1 MGKVTPLSYRYDS
14 FVLFQIDV
22 RCKIICIFFL
32 SIVIANAHFL
42 QLYLITAI
50 FSWLLYRSGFNIR
63 RLIRELKYFF
73 IIVIFLFIIRTITA
87 SSSHI
92 SIPIFGFINEFKY
105 IEIDSVKIDLIGIL
119 NYINANILTHIPIDK
134 DGLTDGCQVSWRFF
148 LIVIMGILFSSST
161 TASAIK
167 SAVMWFLKPF
177 PFIPKKRVA
186 VMVSLFVRFLPLLL
200 EKATEVSDA
209 QKARCFHLRKN
220 PVKKIKNITVPLI
233 TKVFNSADNLAIA
246 MASRC
251 YNENRTE
258 IAEHNL
264 LRPSGY
270 EINFYLGTIALVLI
284 TLFI

>member
-1 MGKVTPLSYRYDS
+1 MGNLTPLSYRYDS

-22 RCKIICIFFL
+22 RCKIICICFL
-32 SIVIANAHFL
+32 SIVIAKAQFL

-73 IIVIFLFIIRTITA
+73 IILIFLFIVRTITT

-92 SIPIFGFINEFKY
+92 SIPIFEFINRLKY
-105 IEIDSVKIDLIGIL
+105 IEIDLVKIDLIGIL
-119 NYINANILTHIPIDK
+119 NYINANILNHIPIDK

-161 TASAIK
+161 TAPAIK

-177 PFIPKKRVA
+177 PFIPKNRVA

-209 QKARCFHLRKN
+209 QKSRCFHLKKN
-220 PVKKIKNITVPLI
+220 PIKKIKNITVPLI

-258 IAEHNL
+258 IAEHSL
-264 LRPSGY
+264 LSSGY
-270 EINFYLGTIALVLI
+270 EINFYLGTIVLVLI
-284 TLFI
+284 TLFL

>member
-1 MGKVTPLSYRYDS
+1 
-14 FVLFQIDV
+14 
-22 RCKIICIFFL
+22 
-32 SIVIANAHFL
+32 
-42 QLYLITAI
+42 
-50 FSWLLYRSGFNIR
+50 
-63 RLIRELKYFF
+63 
-73 IIVIFLFIIRTITA
+73 VIFLFTIRTITT
-87 SSSHI
+87 SNSHI
-92 SIPIFGFINEFKY
+92 SIPIFEFINRFKY
-105 IEIDSVKIDLIGIL
+105 IEIYAVKIEIVGIL
-119 NYINANILTHIPIDK
+119 NYINTNILNHIPIDR
-134 DGLTDGCQVSWRFF
+134 DGLTDACQVSWRFF

-209 QKARCFHLRKN
+209 QKSRCFHLRKN
-220 PVKKIKNITVPLI
+220 PLRKIRNITVPLI

-258 IAEHNL
+258 IAEYNL
-264 LRPSGY
+264 LRRSGY
-270 EINFYLGTIALVLI
+270 EINFYIGTIVLILI
-284 TLFI
+284 TLFF